1 MTIEKAV
8 HLDGFF
14 YGRGERARTFDL
26 AVPNRTRYQL
36 RHTPRL
42 GFIVQDSARERYI
55 DNYDIITVFMKY
67 ISIFFTILL
76 IWIAVILMAFTR
88 SSQGE
93 LFDLYLTVIT
103 STLILFLIGF
113 ARK

>member
-1 MTIEKAV
+1 
-8 HLDGFF
+8 
-14 YGRGERARTFDL
+14 
-26 AVPNRTRYQL
+26 
-36 RHTPRL
+36 
-42 GFIVQDSARERYI
+42 
-55 DNYDIITVFMKY
+55 MKY

-88 SSQGE
+88 SSEGE
-93 LFDLYLTVIT
+93 LFDLYLTVMV